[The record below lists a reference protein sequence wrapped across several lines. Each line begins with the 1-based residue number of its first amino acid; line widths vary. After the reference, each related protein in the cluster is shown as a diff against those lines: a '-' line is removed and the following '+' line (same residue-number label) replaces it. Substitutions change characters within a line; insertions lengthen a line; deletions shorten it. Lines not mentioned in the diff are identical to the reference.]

1 MLVGFEFCISVS
13 YFHTT
18 KQQQQQPPQ
27 QPQQLQPQVQVIHVL
42 ESIYMLPIHCTCTW
56 KCSID

>member
-27 QPQQLQPQVQVIHVL
+27 QPPQQPQVQVIHVL
-42 ESIYMLPIHCTCTW
+42 ESIYMLLIHCT
-56 KCSID
+56 

>member
-42 ESIYMLPIHCTCTW
+42 ESIKYATHSLYMYMEMFN
-56 KCSID
+56 

>member
-18 KQQQQQPPQ
+18 KQQQQPPQ

-56 KCSID
+56 RCSID

>member
-18 KQQQQQPPQ
+18 KQQQKQPPQ
-27 QPQQLQPQVQVIHVL
+27 QPQVQVIHVL
-42 ESIYMLPIHCTCTW
+42 ESIYMLLIHCT
-56 KCSID
+56 